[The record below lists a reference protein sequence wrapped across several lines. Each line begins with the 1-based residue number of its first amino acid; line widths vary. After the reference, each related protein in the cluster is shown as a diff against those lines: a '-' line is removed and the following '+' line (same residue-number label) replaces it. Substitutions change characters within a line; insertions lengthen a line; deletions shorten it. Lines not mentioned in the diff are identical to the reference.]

1 VHKHKIRGEKTMGY
15 RNGNNWPG
23 RGPFSH
29 LPPWERP
36 GRLYGRGA
44 CYYLYGAPLPTP
56 LQPTITPQNE
66 AALLTTQKNAI
77 ENQIANLQ
85 STLAKIQERLN
96 EINK

>member
-1 VHKHKIRGEKTMGY
+1 MGHG
-15 RNGNNWPG
+15 NGNNWPG
-23 RGPFSH
+23 RGPFSN

-44 CYYLYGAPLPTP
+44 CYYLYGAPLPI
-56 LQPTITPQNE
+56 QPIANPQNE
-66 AALLTTQKNAI
+66 AALLITQKSTI

-85 STLAKIQERLN
+85 NTLAKIQERLN